1 MALQQFFEEQ
11 SLEYTSETVDTI
23 RGKLYKVR
31 MLFFLASRLLFILVN
46 RLLFILVNRLLY

>member
-23 RGKLYKVR
+23 RGKVYKVR

-46 RLLFILVNRLLY
+46 RLLY